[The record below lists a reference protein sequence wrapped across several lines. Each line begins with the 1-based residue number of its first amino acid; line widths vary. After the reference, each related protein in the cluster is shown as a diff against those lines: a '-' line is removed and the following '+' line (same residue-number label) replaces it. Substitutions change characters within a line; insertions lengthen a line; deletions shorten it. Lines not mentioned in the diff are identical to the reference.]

1 MNIKPSYDLII
12 VIFAC
17 DTIEKYRLQIL
28 KIEDTWA
35 KDVYSRPNIKLLFFL
50 GEEVVLIKD
59 NYIHLKGVRNDY
71 LSASYKQWYGL
82 KYAYENYDAKFVIT
96 AGTDTFFNI
105 PKLMSILPY
114 FNHEHDNII
123 GSINI
128 SFNKYE
134 PKNWVKVKSKKFHFI
149 GGGEGIILT
158 SSSLNKL
165 YPIFCDVNKLME
177 DWFNICRSG
186 TSNKIIPTIGKATCD
201 VALTYFHLL
210 YCNPKGLILDKKYM
224 VDTHSNIVDD
234 NKFISIHPVNLT
246 NFDKYY
252 ETLIKNNHFLEY
264 SIPKEDIKL
273 LNLCK
278 RPII

>member
-17 DTIEKYRLQIL
+17 DTIEKFRLQIL

-50 GEEVVLIKD
+50 GEDKVLIKD
-59 NYIHLKGVRNDY
+59 NYIHLKGVKNDY
-71 LSASYKQWYGL
+71 LSASYKQWYGF

-105 PKLMSILPY
+105 PKLMSILPHI
-114 FNHEHDNII
+114 NHEHANII

-128 SFNKYE
+128 MFDNYK
-134 PKNWVKVKSKKFHFI
+134 PLNWVKVGGKKFHFL
-149 GGGEGIILT
+149 GGGEGIMLT
-158 SSSLNKL
+158 RASFNKL
-165 YPIFCDVNKLME
+165 YPIFCDVNKLMK
-177 DWFNICRSG
+177 DWFNSILRS
-186 TSNKIIPTIGKATCD
+186 TVGKPSCD
-201 VALTYFHLL
+201 IALTYFHLL

-224 VDTHSNIVDD
+224 VFTEDNIPDD
-234 NKFISIHPVNLT
+234 RKFITIHPLNLT

-273 LNLCK
+273 LKLCK